1 MTKPTKITLATLL
14 FLAVSTAD
22 IWAIIT
28 GNDIL
33 RSFAKPLILT
43 FLAVVYLA
51 SVKKANSWFVL
62 GLFFS
67 FLGDVFLLSSEAN
80 FFMYGLGSFLL
91 AHIMYI
97 KITAGFLKTTSKSS
111 MLFVSFP
118 FVIFLAGLLLLIKD
132 NLGDMLFP
140 VIVYGITIS
149 TFGAVALLNYIGE
162 KSTENLWLFLG
173 AIIFIASDS
182 MIAIN
187 RFYESNELYG
197 LLIML
202 TYIIAQYLI
211 CKAMVAKNNSLESV

>member
-1 MTKPTKITLATLL
+1 MTKQTKITIATLL
-14 FLAVSTAD
+14 FLAVSAAD
-22 IWAIIT
+22 IWAVIT
-28 GNDIL
+28 DNDVL
-33 RSFAKPLILT
+33 RTFAKPLILT
-43 FLAVVYLA
+43 FLAALYVVA
-51 SVKKANSWFVL
+51 VKKASPWFVL

-97 KITAGFLKTTSKSS
+97 KITAGFLKATSKST
-111 MLFVSFP
+111 MLFVSFS
-118 FVIFLAGLLLLIKD
+118 FVVFLAGLLLLIKD
-132 NLGDMLFP
+132 NLVP
-140 VIVYGITIS
+140 VTVYGIVIS
-149 TFGAVALLNYIGE
+149 TFGAVALLNYIGK

-211 CKAMVAKNNSLESV
+211 CKAMIAKSNSVQSV

>member
-1 MTKPTKITLATLL
+1 M
-14 FLAVSTAD
+14 
-22 IWAIIT
+22 
-28 GNDIL
+28 NDQ
-33 RSFAKPLILT
+33 
-43 FLAVVYLA
+43 V
-51 SVKKANSWFVL
+51 VL

-67 FLGDVFLLSSEAN
+67 CLGDVFLLSSEAN

-97 KITAGFLKTTSKSS
+97 KITAGFLKATSKST
-111 MLFVSFP
+111 MLFVSFS
-118 FVIFLAGLLLLIKD
+118 FVVFLAGLLLLIKD
-132 NLGDMLFP
+132 NLGDMLLP
-140 VIVYGITIS
+140 VTVYGIVIS
-149 TFGAVALLNYIGE
+149 TFGAVALLNYIGK

-211 CKAMVAKNNSLESV
+211 CKAMIAKSNSVQSV